1 MKKVIVQCGI
11 QINNEYWFAA
21 GNTNGLF
28 KKNLS
33 SGQLSFV
40 GFFLNETNTQFR
52 AYTDVKLVDNK
63 LVFTPCFA
71 KRIAIYDLEKKEFS
85 DMALPNY
92 EGAMN
97 QYINSVRYKDFV
109 YFIPFSSSFFLK
121 YHVGGRL
128 ENIDEWTALKKKY
141 LVQGGSNLIIESIC
155 TDGNNIY
162 MFMSNGNKVIILDM
176 DTDKFRV
183 ENLDIPSDECICSVC
198 KVDSRIW
205 IATNR
210 KRIYQWDYLNNMILH
225 TFDLHQYIIDTD
237 YIAHYIYVV
246 GKYVYIINVY
256 DKDIRVFDYIN
267 NEFTTIDMSKYI
279 KDKTDDNVSLYYYYD
294 IKSVDDKKMSLFSYY
309 DGKYVTIEGMQVT
322 DSISGFYLT
331 EDYLEKIITDKFS
344 SNPFFYEGHTLREFA
359 SMLSEEIKIIL
370 IQGILVKNC
379 ENQLKKSFG
388 ELIYDILTKE
398 ES

>member
-1 MKKVIVQCGI
+1 M
-11 QINNEYWFAA
+11 
-21 GNTNGLF
+21 
-28 KKNLS
+28 
-33 SGQLSFV
+33 
-40 GFFLNETNTQFR
+40 
-52 AYTDVKLVDNK
+52 
-63 LVFTPCFA
+63 
-71 KRIAIYDLEKKEFS
+71 
-85 DMALPNY
+85 
-92 EGAMN
+92 
-97 QYINSVRYKDFV
+97 
-109 YFIPFSSSFFLK
+109 
-121 YHVGGRL
+121 
-128 ENIDEWTALKKKY
+128 KKKY